1 MVNKTLTRIDPN
13 RVERIILSLYES
25 GREKRTTISRN
36 ANMSYDK
43 CIKYLKYLEQI
54 NFVKKEV
61 NEHDAVVYSL
71 EIEGINICKSMLS
84 QKSQLNNLDIGKKFL
99 TCMFL

>member
-1 MVNKTLTRIDPN
+1 MVYKNLTRIDPN
-13 RVERIILSLYES
+13 MVERIILILYES

-43 CIKYLKYLEQI
+43 CVKYLKYLEQI

-61 NEHDAVVYSL
+61 DDQNTIMFSL
-71 EIEGINICKSMLS
+71 TNAGIDLCKN
-84 QKSQLNNLDIGKKFL
+84 KSDLDCSYTSKKLITCLFL
-99 TCMFL
+99 

>member
-1 MVNKTLTRIDPN
+1 MVSLTRIDPN
-13 RVERIILSLYES
+13 IVERIILSLYKS

-36 ANMSYDK
+36 ANMSYDR
-43 CIKYLKYLEQI
+43 CVKYLNYLEKI

-61 NEHDAVVYSL
+61 NEHDAIVYIL

-84 QKSQLNNLDIGKKFL
+84 QKSQLNNLDTGKKFL

>member
-1 MVNKTLTRIDPN
+1 MANKTLSRIDPN
-13 RVERIILSLYES
+13 MVERIILSLYES

-43 CIKYLKYLEQI
+43 CVKYLNYLEKI

-61 NEHDAVVYSL
+61 NDHHVVYHL
-71 EIEGINICKSMLS
+71 EIDGINLCKIMLS
-84 QKSQLNNLDIGKKFL
+84 QKSQLPNLDTSKKFL